1 MVKNRRDLWIF
12 ILMLILVPLAGEP
25 KFHPFGG
32 DFDSFR
38 VSFGSPIFLLFLLWI
53 RHISFTTCG
62 LATGVS
68 VVCFRAFLDLWN
80 MDITLAEALWQHTPT
95 FFYYSV
101 YAFCFLIPH
110 FDKTRIYSK
119 AMQIAGWAVVAEVFA
134 SIAELSAMQQLFY
147 GAFLLLTPAML
158 IKITVIAFL
167 RSFFILSFFFLT
179 QLYATETRLHHE
191 QHERTRMMLLISNL
205 YEEIIQLSKS
215 QKNAEAITH
224 NCYKIYD
231 RLHKQAED
239 PEKEALAK
247 EILAIAG
254 QLHEIKKDNQRIY
267 AGLSALTNNHRIAD
281 YARPAE
287 LARLILDA
295 QRKYARSLK
304 KDIDFS
310 SSIDARL
317 PDLHVYTLLS
327 LVNNLIANAVEAIGK
342 AGSIC
347 LIFEMQETNLLIQV
361 ENTGSAIPKRKL
373 SLIFKPGY
381 TTKFDSAGN
390 ASTGIGLNYVRDLA
404 ASLGGSA
411 TITSDGQN
419 QVCCMLSIPLSSCS
433 AQPKPLTLLP
443 ASSSIRKD

>member
-1 MVKNRRDLWIF
+1 MVKNRRDMWIF

-62 LATGVS
+62 LATGIS
-68 VVCFRAFLDLWN
+68 VVCFRAFLDVWN
-80 MDITLAEALWQHTPT
+80 MDLPIGEALWDHTPT
-95 FFYYSV
+95 FFYYSI
-101 YAFCFLIPH
+101 YAICFLLPY

-119 AMQIAGWAVVAEVFA
+119 AMQIAGWAVVAEVIA
-134 SIAELSAMQQLFY
+134 SIAELSAMQLLFY
-147 GAFLLLTPAML
+147 GTLIFLTPAML
-158 IKITVIAFL
+158 IKITAIAFL
-167 RSFFILSFFFLT
+167 RCFFILSFFFLT

-215 QKNAEAITH
+215 QKNAETITH
-224 NCYKIYD
+224 DCYKIYD
-231 RLHKQAED
+231 RLHQQARD
-239 PEKEALAK
+239 PEKEALAR

-281 YARPAE
+281 YEKPAE

-310 SSIDARL
+310 SNIDAAL
-317 PDLHVYTLLS
+317 PALHVYTLLS
-327 LVNNLIANAVEAIGK
+327 LVNNLIANAVEAIHLNGR
-342 AGSIC
+342 IC
-347 LIFEMQETNLLIQV
+347 LTFGRDEETLLIKV
-361 ENTGSAIPKRKL
+361 ENTGSAIPERKL

-404 ASLGGSA
+404 GSLGGSA
-411 TITSDGQN
+411 AITSDGKN
-419 QVCCMLSIPLSSCS
+419 EVCCTLSIPLSSCT
-433 AQPKPLTLLP
+433 APQKPLSAPLDI
-443 ASSSIRKD
+443 SSIRKD